1 MHKILYFLKY
11 KSGDHLRNIFQDL
24 NSGLAWRTVQR
35 WCKMINKTGAINLSK
50 PPGSIR
56 TIRTKAAIQ
65 NVKSRLKR
73 KRKVSQRVLA
83 KELQMSKKSARRIL
97 IDDLGYRS
105 YTIIEEPVLTEEQ
118 N

>member
-1 MHKILYFLKY
+1 
-11 KSGDHLRNIFQDL
+11 
-24 NSGLAWRTVQR
+24 
-35 WCKMINKTGAINLSK
+35 MINKTGAINLSK

-118 N
+118 NENRKKFAHWVKNNFKKNVLSK